1 VLSDEE
7 RETLQRWARRPRSAQ
22 ALALRARIVLACAE
36 GVTNK
41 DVAARFSV
49 TAQMVGKW
57 RGRFVT
63 DRLAGLSDEDRS
75 GRPRTVTDAQVE
87 RVVTATL
94 EQVPPDGGTHW
105 STRLMAA
112 HAGLT
117 QTAVSRIWRAFELK
131 PHKVDYW
138 KLSTDPHFVDKLY
151 DVVGLYLDPPER
163 ALVLCVDEKSQVQ
176 ALDRSAPVL
185 PMMPA
190 DPARQTH
197 SYIRHGTTSL
207 FAALDMATGRVYSSL
222 QRRHRAVEFRTFL
235 NQLHR
240 EVPDGHEVHL
250 ILDNYATHKTPEIK
264 RWLLRHPRFHLHFT
278 PTSSSWL
285 NLVERFFAELSTR
298 LLRRGVHRSVA
309 ELESD
314 IRAWIAGWNDSP
326 KPFVWHKTAEQILD
340 SIGAYCQRLISTT
353 ARSALKLGPTARRP
367 GGALAAW
374 DRLAMTPPGRRSLRA
389 EFFSTLLGPQAR
401 GEEVEHAVGL
411 LPRGGGEQDAREARH
426 HVLGAAR
433 RRAGGPRP
441 PPAASIAPAAAPNCS
456 RVCDDVTAPA
466 AITARNASAMPRFV
480 ATKSA

>member
-1 VLSDEE
+1 MPRTGRPIAKLVLTEDES
-7 RETLQRWARRPRSAQ
+7 ETLSRWARRPNSAQ
-22 ALALRARIVLACAE
+22 VLAVRSKIVLACAE
-36 GVTNK
+36 GATNK
-41 DVAARFSV
+41 DVAARFGV

-57 RGRFVT
+57 RSRFVA
-63 DRLAGLSDEDRS
+63 DRLAGLSDEARP
-75 GRPRTVTDAQVE
+75 GRPRTISDTEVE
-87 RVVTATL
+87 QVVTAAL
-94 EQVPPDGGTHW
+94 EQAPPDGGTHW
-105 STRLMAA
+105 STRLMAT

-197 SYIRHGTTSL
+197 TYIRHGTTSL

-222 QRRHRAVEFRTFL
+222 HRQHRAIEFRKFL
-235 NQLHR
+235 NQLDR
-240 EVPDGHEVHL
+240 EVPAEHQVHL

-285 NLVERFFAELSTR
+285 NMVERFFAQLTTR
-298 LLRRGVHRSVA
+298 MLRRGVHRSVD
-309 ELESD
+309 ELETD
-314 IRAWIAGWNDSP
+314 IRAWIAGWNDNP
-326 KPFVWHKTAEQILD
+326 RPYTWTKTAEQILD

-353 ARSALKLGPTARRP
+353 NNSG
-367 GGALAAW
+367 
-374 DRLAMTPPGRRSLRA
+374 
-389 EFFSTLLGPQAR
+389 
-401 GEEVEHAVGL
+401 H
-411 LPRGGGEQDAREARH
+411 
-426 HVLGAAR
+426 
-433 RRAGGPRP
+433 
-441 PPAASIAPAAAPNCS
+441 
-456 RVCDDVTAPA
+456 
-466 AITARNASAMPRFV
+466 
-480 ATKSA
+480 